1 VPAAIPLTRPVF
13 EPTVASNVLL
23 LVHVPPPELFVSV
36 VVAPTHT
43 VLAPPIVAGEVF
55 TVTLV
60 TAKQPEGTVYVMSG
74 VPAETP
80 LTAPLPAPTVASPVF
95 ELLHTPPP
103 VPLANIVVRPVQT
116 TGVPVLAAGVVFTV
130 IGNITKQPAG
140 NVYDILGVPAVT
152 PVTTPVLP
160 TAATPE
166 LLLLHV
172 PPDVVSV
179 SAVVVPVQTVLLP
192 VIALGDGLTVI
203 VVVVKQPVPIV

>member
-1 VPAAIPLTRPVF
+1 
-13 EPTVASNVLL
+13 
-23 LVHVPPPELFVSV
+23 
-36 VVAPTHT
+36 
-43 VLAPPIVAGEVF
+43 
-55 TVTLV
+55 
-60 TAKQPEGTVYVMSG
+60 
-74 VPAETP
+74 
-80 LTAPLPAPTVASPVF
+80 
-95 ELLHTPPP
+95 
-103 VPLANIVVRPVQT
+103 
-116 TGVPVLAAGVVFTV
+116 VLAAGVVFTV